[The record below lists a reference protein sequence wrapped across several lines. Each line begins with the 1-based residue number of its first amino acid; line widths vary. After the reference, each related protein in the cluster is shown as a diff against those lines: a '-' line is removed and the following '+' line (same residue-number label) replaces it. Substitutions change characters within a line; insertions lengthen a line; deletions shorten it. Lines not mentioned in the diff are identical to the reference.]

1 MQRYSS
7 AIVGLLTWAAL
18 SGTAQAHIKLIK
30 PDAWLN
36 EDSSGAPQKGGPCG
50 PGGFDDVQPVPLSMK
65 VTTVTAG
72 DTLMVE
78 LEETVHHP
86 GWFRISLA
94 EDPKDFEEI
103 EFPNPDNCNYDMSK
117 VPTEPHGNVLK
128 DGFGMD
134 TNIGGANRK
143 LVEIVKLPDT
153 PCEKCTLQVIQVMA
167 DALHAPPGCI
177 YYHCAEL
184 KILPKSGLGAAAGG
198 GGSAAAGSGGVAGVA
213 GQGGAPAAGSGGAI
227 AGAGTVA
234 AGTGGVQALAGSGGA
249 TLTPS
254 EGAQAGKPATT
265 TTPSTPNGGVA
276 GTAAQAGNAPA
287 NEGGCSVSGVGAG
300 PGFTASLLCMG
311 LAALRLA
318 RRKRRALGSHRVSQ
332 AS

>member
-7 AIVGLLTWAAL
+7 AFVGLLAWAAL

-36 EDSSGAPQKGGPCG
+36 EDNSGAPQKGGPCG
-50 PGGFDDVQPVPLSMK
+50 PGGFDDVQPVPMSMK

-72 DTLMVE
+72 DMLMVE
-78 LEETVHHP
+78 FDETVHHP
-86 GWFRISLA
+86 GWFRIALA

-103 EFPNPDNCNYDMSK
+103 EFPNADNCNYDVSK

-143 LVEIVKLPDT
+143 FMEMVKLPDT

-167 DALHAPPGCI
+167 DALHAPPGCV

-184 KILPKSGLGAAAGG
+184 KILPKVGPGAAAGS
-198 GGSAAAGSGGVAGVA
+198 GGSAAAGSGGVAGAA
-213 GQGGAPAAGSGGAI
+213 GTSGAPAAGSGN
-227 AGAGTVA
+227 AGSVS
-234 AGTGGVQALAGSGGA
+234 AGTGGVHAHAAGAGGAISIAGS
-249 TLTPS
+249 S
-254 EGAQAGKPATT
+254 AQAGRPAT
-265 TTPSTPNGGVA
+265 TTPSTPSEGVA
-276 GTAAQAGNAPA
+276 GTAAQAGAEPA
-287 NEGGCSVSGVGAG
+287 NAGGCSVSHVGSG
-300 PGFTASLLCMG
+300 ASVGILWLG
-311 LAALRLA
+311 LIPLWLT
-318 RRKRRALGSHRVSQ
+318 RRKKRL
-332 AS
+332 

>member
-7 AIVGLLTWAAL
+7 AFIGLLAWAAL
-18 SGTAQAHIKLIK
+18 SGTAQAHIKLIT

-36 EDSSGAPQKGGPCG
+36 EDSSGGPQKGGPCG

-72 DTLMVE
+72 DMLMVE
-78 LEETVHHP
+78 FDETVHHP
-86 GWFRISLA
+86 GWFRIALA

-103 EFPNPDNCNYDMSK
+103 EFPNADNCNYDMSK

-143 LVEIVKLPDT
+143 FMEMVKLPDM

-167 DALHAPPGCI
+167 DALHAPPGCV

-184 KILPKSGLGAAAGG
+184 KILPKAGPGAAAGS
-198 GGSAAAGSGGVAGVA
+198 GGSAAAGSGVVAGAA
-213 GQGGAPAAGSGGAI
+213 GKSGVPAAGSGGV
-227 AGAGTVA
+227 AGAVA
-234 AGTGGVQALAGSGGA
+234 AGTGGVHAHAAGAGGA
-249 TLTPS
+249 MAITGSST
-254 EGAQAGKPATT
+254 QAGRPAT
-265 TTPSTPNGGVA
+265 TTPSTPSEGVA
-276 GTAAQAGNAPA
+276 GTTAQAAAEPA
-287 NEGGCSVSGVGAG
+287 NAGGCSVSRVGSG
-300 PGFTASLLCMG
+300 ASVGILWLS
-311 LAALRLA
+311 LIPLWLT
-318 RRKRRALGSHRVSQ
+318 RRKNRL
-332 AS
+332 